1 MSGVR
6 TVNDGLQEYFAWAT
20 DPRPRIPWG
29 LPFFD
34 RPTGGGIARSET
46 AMLIAYSSVGKTSI
60 ALNIIRNN
68 PHVPTLFFSLEM
80 SWRQV
85 VSRLTAMEYGISTQQ
100 IEAKIKELGYNPYHD
115 HMVDRFSHFVCDDT
129 PAISLKAAKESYR
142 RASELLPE
150 PPRLVVWDYLER
162 IGGMNLMGGPEKVT
176 QATMKMADWHRDMD
190 CSGVLLHQVGKG
202 SDTGGYKPLSIDD
215 GKYGGHESMDYVI
228 GAYAPR
234 LDPELSDY
242 EFQKVEPELYM
253 QLLKSRSGPALPSG
267 VKYRR
272 DPVSMRITPWTE
284 PQPIL
289 GFNHQALGGLT

>member
-6 TVNDGLQEYFAWAT
+6 TVHDGLQEYLAWAT

-34 RPTGGGIARSET
+34 GPTGGGIARSET

-60 ALNIIRNN
+60 ALNVIRNN
-68 PHVPTLFFSLEM
+68 PTVPVLFFSLEM

-100 IEAKIKELGYNPYHD
+100 IEADIKQHGYNRFHE
-115 HMVDRFSHFVCDDT
+115 HMTDRYKLFVCDDT
-129 PAISLKAAKESYR
+129 PAISLKAAKESYK
-142 RASELLPE
+142 RACELLPE

-162 IGGMNLMGGPEKVT
+162 IGGMGLMGGSERIT
-176 QATMKMADWHRDMD
+176 QGTIKMADWHRDLD
-190 CSGVLLHQVGKG
+190 CSGIVLHQVGKG
-202 SDTGGYKPLSIDD
+202 SNTGGHLPLSLDD
-215 GKYGGHESMDYVI
+215 GKYGGHESMDYVV

-234 LDPELSDY
+234 LDPELTES
-242 EFQKVEPELYM
+242 EVVAVEPDLYL
-253 QLLKSRSGPALPSG
+253 QLLKSRSGAALPSG
-267 VKYRR
+267 RRYRR
-272 DPVSMRITPWTE
+272 DPISMRISPWTE

-289 GFNHQALGGLT
+289 GYQHQQIGGIA